1 MNLRSRIVKAFDFL
15 TCSLRHHTP
24 EEREFIAHWL
34 ASQQLTYFRSVNKV
48 LMYVLTG
55 AFIAIYIHSPMP
67 QRPIELVTYG
77 TLLLISIGFALSKR
91 LQSIDQRHIVATI
104 AVILLTGSASSVHVH
119 LKSPTTMAPLI
130 MVSSFLMG
138 NLVFLTTMFP
148 YADSRIL
155 LILPA
160 NLSLGYFAF
169 MDLHD
174 GGTFWDPLLL
184 VLAYTVVAAGI
195 LYSRIY
201 RVRREILAEYRARN
215 QLLQTERL
223 RVEIMEQQ
231 LSLAKEIQDSLT
243 PPESIRTPFGATA
256 RFFQKKFHPL
266 GGDWMAVRVLANGDT
281 VFVVADVTGKG
292 IGAALVVHALQSLW
306 AQSLSDTEFNVIDWL
321 HAVNRTLLTLGKN
334 KPHTSTLGVL
344 VLSRKSLTYYS
355 AGHVPCYTL
364 IDNRVAQIMMS
375 RGNLVGFTGSLEII
389 PVQYALSGNHSYT
402 VVIGTDGAL
411 PKGSRM
417 RQKDLI
423 AMIHQITDDP
433 SFALNQAQMDDDQL
447 LISIEIPENYGNWDL
462 RRVS

>member
-1 MNLRSRIVKAFDFL
+1 M
-15 TCSLRHHTP
+15 
-24 EEREFIAHWL
+24 HWL
-34 ASQQLTYFRSVNKV
+34 SSQQPTYFRSINKV
-48 LMYVLTG
+48 LMYVMIG

-67 QRPIELVTYG
+67 QRPIELATYG
-77 TLLLISIGFALSKR
+77 TLLLISVSFAISER
-91 LQSIDQRHIVATI
+91 LQSIDQRHFVATI
-104 AVILLTGSASSVHVH
+104 AVILLTGSATGVHVH
-119 LKSPTTMAPLI
+119 LKSPTTMASLI
-130 MVSSFLMG
+130 MVSSYLMG

-160 NLSLGYFAF
+160 NLALGYFAF

-184 VLAYTVVAAGI
+184 VLAYTIIATGI

-223 RVEIMEQQ
+223 RVEVMEQQ
-231 LSLAKEIQDSLT
+231 LTLAKEIQDSLT
-243 PPESIRTPFGATA
+243 PPDSMTTPFGAKA
-256 RFFQKKFHPL
+256 RFLQKKFQPL
-266 GGDWMAVRVLANGDT
+266 GGDWMAVRVMANGDT

-306 AQSLSDTEFNVIDWL
+306 AQCLSDTEFNVIGWL
-321 HAVNRTLLTLGKN
+321 EAVNRTLLTLGKN
-334 KPHTSTLGVL
+334 KPHTSTIGVL

-364 IDNRVAQIMMS
+364 INQKDAQIILS
-375 RGNLVGFTGSLEII
+375 RGNLVGFTSSLDIT
-389 PVQYALSGNHSYT
+389 PVQHNLQRDHSYT
-402 VVIGTDGAL
+402 VVLGTDGAL
-411 PKGSRM
+411 PMGSRM

-423 AMIHQITDDP
+423 NLIDKIEDDP
-433 SFALNQAQMDDDQL
+433 SFVLSQSQTDDDQL
-447 LISIEIPENYGNWDL
+447 VITIDIPENYGNWDL